1 MDSKKELDS
10 KEEMD
15 SKEEQKIHSHD
26 FAKEQ
31 LSAVEFDGSNLTIKL
46 NYASLCMLKKIILN
60 INDDIKIDL
69 GESTER
75 SYRKVVVPCL
85 KEQYLEIVKYLYN
98 DNYQITLEKTK
109 TINEKEIFHQLED
122 LHNLQICVHGD
133 KVKVLSQYNIYCNK
147 TVEKI
152 EEPCNCCNKIKIFSF
167 QNYKGNNFETFN
179 IFFECPIFFSLM
191 TEPPE
196 LLNCG
201 HIFTP
206 TTIKKLEE
214 DKCPICKEK
223 ITTIY
228 RLDLINKIFDK
239 YEYYLLEQT
248 VKYNDK
254 KIIPNTIKPI
264 TFNQLTSTEFLNF
277 DSKDIISRMIH
288 EFRKKILNKLRDSN
302 IKFKIFGG
310 LILREVMKKFDE
322 NYHIPSDVDID
333 IKVKNRSIYNEI
345 IKLLRN
351 FYRCPKITKLNYN
364 GMKGYRHKIFQKEN
378 LCFDNDI
385 ICVYIDIVIDLPQNP
400 QIDFDVNQLHIESE
414 NTNFACNDVYES
426 ILFNNVND
434 TYSIIEHIKKK
445 RTDFLF
451 NKKENENQL
460 KHKINNRYRKIYNK
474 GFSVNNIFIKIEEDK
489 LKLPCG
495 CVVDN
500 IDNISKSHRILTSY
514 CSNCNCNNIIAVNI
528 NYLLYKTN

>member
-1 MDSKKELDS
+1 
-10 KEEMD
+10 MD
-15 SKEEQKIHSHD
+15 SKEEQKIYSHD
-26 FAKEQ
+26 FAKEEQ
-31 LSAVEFDGSNLTIKL
+31 ISAVEFDGSNLTIKL

-69 GESTER
+69 GESTKR

-133 KVKVLSQYNIYCNK
+133 KVKVFSPYDITCNK
-147 TVEKI
+147 KV
-152 EEPCNCCNKIKIFSF
+152 NKINKPCDCKNQIKIYQF
-167 QNYKGNNFETFN
+167 QNYEGPNFKTFQN
-179 IFFECPIFFSLM
+179 FFMCTIFFTLM
-191 TEPPE
+191 TEAPE
-196 LLNCG
+196 LLSCG
-201 HIFTP
+201 HLFTP
-206 TTIKKLEE
+206 TIIDKLED
-214 DKCPICKEK
+214 DKCPTCKEK

-228 RLDLINKIFDK
+228 RLELINIIFD
-239 YEYYLLEQT
+239 EYANYLLEKT

-254 KIIPNTIKPI
+254 KNIRNTIKPI
-264 TFNQLTSTEFLNF
+264 TIDQLQSKELLNF
-277 DSKDIISRMIH
+277 DYKDIISRMIH

-333 IKVKNRSIYNEI
+333 IKVENRSIYNEI

-351 FYRCPKITKLNYN
+351 FYKCPKIKKLNYN

-400 QIDFDVNQLHIESE
+400 QIDFDVNQLHIESD
-414 NTNFACNDVYES
+414 NTNFACNYVYES

-451 NKKENENQL
+451 NKEENENQL

-474 GFSVNNIFIKIEEDK
+474 GFSVNNIFIKIEKDK

-500 IDNISKSHRILTSY
+500 IDNISKSNRILTSY
-514 CSNCNCNNIIAVNI
+514 CSNCDCNNVIAVNI
-528 NYLLYKTN
+528 DYLLDKTK